1 MKFPVLF
8 AWLAIRVFIEWFRKP
23 IDNQTASP
31 DGTPFFIRVDQRCL
45 GIAIKIADYDFPP
58 IGQA

>member
-8 AWLAIRVFIEWFRKP
+8 AWLAIHVFIEWFLKP
-23 IDNQTASP
+23 IDNQAASP
-31 DGTPFFIRVDQRCL
+31 DGTPFFIRIDQRSL
-45 GIAIKIADYDFPP
+45 GIAIKITNYDFPP